1 MGRGACNGGREAQL
15 GMQKTTECGEA
26 DACRCFAIVLHFVTV
41 DAVVALCDV
50 SLLFYVR
57 LFELQNSTMQKN
69 NTLDGSVRGEINKY
83 QTCVFHI
90 VGVSKV
96 SEALACISNIK

>member
-1 MGRGACNGGREAQL
+1 MHVDILQL
-15 GMQKTTECGEA
+15 YCILSQSMQ
-26 DACRCFAIVLHFVTV
+26 LL
-41 DAVVALCDV
+41 LCAM
-50 SLLFYVR
+50 FR
-57 LFELQNSTMQKN
+57 FCSTSDFSNYKIQLCKKN